1 MALTAFEAVRSLT
14 YNSHHFQ
21 EWAHWIYYLVHCSF
35 DLQLVVEEA
44 AEVQSL
50 DLGNFDNL
58 VVVADILV
66 DF

>member
-1 MALTAFEAVRSLT
+1 
-14 YNSHHFQ
+14 
-21 EWAHWIYYLVHCSF
+21 VHCSF

-44 AEVQSL
+44 AEAQSL